1 MKNKFYMQEF
11 EHFNGES
18 FIKFNI
24 VDIGKGTI
32 TLAITNQGKI
42 TLGTYNLY
50 EDENGLYFEYGHWD
64 DIIYLKDFDEGVDE
78 YVQK

>member
-50 EDENGLYFEYGHWD
+50 EDEKGLYFEYGRWD
-64 DIIYLKDFDEGVDE
+64 EIVYLEEFVEVDE
-78 YVQK
+78 YV

>member
-24 VDIGKGTI
+24 VDMGKGTI

-50 EDENGLYFEYGHWD
+50 EDENGLYFEYGRWD
-64 DIIYLKDFDEGVDE
+64 EIVYLEEFVEVDE
-78 YVQK
+78 YV

>member
-24 VDIGKGTI
+24 VDIGKSTI

-64 DIIYLKDFDEGVDE
+64 DIIYLKDFDEGVED
-78 YVQK
+78 YV

>member
-24 VDIGKGTI
+24 VDIGKSTI

-50 EDENGLYFEYGHWD
+50 EDENGLYFEYGRWD
-64 DIIYLKDFDEGVDE
+64 EIVYLEEFVEVDE
-78 YVQK
+78 YV

>member
-42 TLGTYNLY
+42 TLGTYNPY
-50 EDENGLYFEYGHWD
+50 EDEKGLYFEYGRWD
-64 DIIYLKDFDEGVDE
+64 EIVYLEEFVEVDE
-78 YVQK
+78 YV